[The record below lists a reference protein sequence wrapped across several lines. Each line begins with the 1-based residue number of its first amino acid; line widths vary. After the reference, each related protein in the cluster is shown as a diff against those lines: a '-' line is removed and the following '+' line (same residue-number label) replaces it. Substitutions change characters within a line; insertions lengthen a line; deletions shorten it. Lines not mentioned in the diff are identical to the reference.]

1 VITAYEP
8 RPSSGTGSRLS
19 SPLASRRS
27 TSVAVVVAL
36 AFNGAGEWSVDNA
49 IGWDVAGV
57 AWGLG
62 APAAALLGA
71 GSVLALRAHARSTAM
86 PSEPAAEAS

>member
-1 VITAYEP
+1 MLVAAFTDHAGKGFWIYNGGNEYVLTN
-8 RPSSGTGSRLS
+8 
-19 SPLASRRS
+19 
-27 TSVAVVVAL
+27 VAVVTAL

-62 APAAALLGA
+62 ALAAAAIGA
-71 GSVLALRAHARSTAM
+71 AAVLAVRARARGGVGLNQ
-86 PSEPAAEAS
+86 PSAEAT